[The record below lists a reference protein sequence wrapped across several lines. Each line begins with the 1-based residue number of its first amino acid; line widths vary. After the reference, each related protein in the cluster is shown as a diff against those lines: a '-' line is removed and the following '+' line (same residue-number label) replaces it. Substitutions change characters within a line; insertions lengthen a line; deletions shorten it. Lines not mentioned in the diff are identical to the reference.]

1 MCPWEETLPKHV
13 CCHVSIVSRYAGSPK
28 RSLPKKNTG
37 EIPRRHAQV
46 GSSGTRADPTVW
58 CRRHSEWWSVGR
70 GMGNYADGPSWAQ
83 RSAKGHGTWGMSWGP
98 SAISGE
104 NASCTAEA
112 IVGGGVKDRIARVS
126 TGMSK
131 GIYMEG
137 PCQVSP
143 LQHARLLRFQSCSFL
158 CADSCEAML
167 IVRYLQCPA
176 GDTRPREACV
186 ASWNILKLLADGV
199 ACQHHLCHVVLAFF
213 LFRQT
218 ATLVG

>member
-1 MCPWEETLPKHV
+1 M
-13 CCHVSIVSRYAGSPK
+13 
-28 RSLPKKNTG
+28 LPKKNTG

-70 GMGNYADGPSWAQ
+70 GMGNYADGPLWAQ

-104 NASCTAEA
+104 NVSCTAEA

-131 GIYMEG
+131 GIYREG

-143 LQHARLLRFQSCSFL
+143 LQQSRLLRFQSCVFL
-158 CADSCEAML
+158 CADSCQAML
-167 IVRYLQCPA
+167 IVRYLLCPE

>member
-1 MCPWEETLPKHV
+1 MGGTSSISNSRSGQSLSLNREAKHWT
-13 CCHVSIVSRYAGSPK
+13 GSGTIPGTN
-28 RSLPKKNTG
+28 LPKKNTG

-70 GMGNYADGPSWAQ
+70 GMGNYADGPLWAQ

-104 NASCTAEA
+104 NVSCTAEA

-131 GIYMEG
+131 GIYREG

-143 LQHARLLRFQSCSFL
+143 LQQ
-158 CADSCEAML
+158 
-167 IVRYLQCPA
+167 
-176 GDTRPREACV
+176 
-186 ASWNILKLLADGV
+186 
-199 ACQHHLCHVVLAFF
+199 
-213 LFRQT
+213 
-218 ATLVG
+218 

>member
-1 MCPWEETLPKHV
+1 M
-13 CCHVSIVSRYAGSPK
+13 
-28 RSLPKKNTG
+28 KKNTA
-37 EIPRRHAQV
+37 EITQRHAQV

-58 CRRHSEWWSVGR
+58 CRRHSEWRSVGG

-83 RSAKGHGTWGMSWGP
+83 RPAKGHGTWGMCWGP
-98 SAISGE
+98 SAISVE

-112 IVGGGVKDRIARVS
+112 IVGGGIKHRSAMVS

-167 IVRYLQCPA
+167 IVRYLLCPA
-176 GDTRPREACV
+176 GDTRPSEACAV
-186 ASWNILKLLADGV
+186 SWTILMLLADGV
-199 ACQHHLCHVVLAFF
+199 ARQHHLCHVVSAFF
-213 LFRQT
+213 LFWQT

>member
-1 MCPWEETLPKHV
+1 MIL
-13 CCHVSIVSRYAGSPK
+13 
-28 RSLPKKNTG
+28 LKKNTV
-37 EIPRRHAQV
+37 EIPLRHAQV

-58 CRRHSEWWSVGR
+58 CRRHSEWRSVGR

-83 RSAKGHGTWGMSWGP
+83 RPAKGHGTWGRCWGP
-98 SAISGE
+98 SAKSVE

-112 IVGGGVKDRIARVS
+112 IVGGGIKHRSATVS

-143 LQHARLLRFQSCSFL
+143 LQHARLLRFQSCIFL

-167 IVRYLQCPA
+167 IVCYLLCPE

-213 LFRQT
+213 LFR
-218 ATLVG
+218 